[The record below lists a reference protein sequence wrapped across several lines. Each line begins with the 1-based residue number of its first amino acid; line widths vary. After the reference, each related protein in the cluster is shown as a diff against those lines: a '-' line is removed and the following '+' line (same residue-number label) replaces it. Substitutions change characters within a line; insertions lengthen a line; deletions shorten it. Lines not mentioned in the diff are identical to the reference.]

1 MAGVW
6 WCRCAGSSSEARAS
20 APSPSVASRI
30 RRRPWPRTTT
40 AVSRC
45 AWTPSRA
52 AASATPAAIST
63 LPCTCRRTLR
73 RRRAARYAT
82 RLHALASLA
91 RARFC
96 SSAWSRSPR
105 RRLRSQSFV
114 LFSSRRLAPRFRRTH
129 ASLLFYFYLSH
140 NVTLRRA
147 LGVFCASTTSLLFL
161 SRPATLR
168 FT

>member
-1 MAGVW
+1 MKILAVRYSYLVRVKMLIGGARAAGRQGGDMAGVW
-6 WCRCAGSSSEARAS
+6 WCRCAGSSCAARAS
-20 APSPSVASRI
+20 GQSPSVASRT
-30 RRRPWPRTTT
+30 RRHRWSLTTT

-91 RARFC
+91 RARFS

-105 RRLRSQSFV
+105 RRLCSQS
-114 LFSSRRLAPRFRRTH
+114 
-129 ASLLFYFYLSH
+129 LFY
-140 NVTLRRA
+140 
-147 LGVFCASTTSLLFL
+147 
-161 SRPATLR
+161 
-168 FT
+168 

>member
-6 WCRCAGSSSEARAS
+6 WCRCAGSSSAARAS
-20 APSPSVASRI
+20 APSPSVASRT
-30 RRRPWPRTTT
+30 RRLPSPRTTT

-91 RARFC
+91 RARFS

-105 RRLRSQSFV
+105 RRFRSQALLYSV
-114 LFSSRRLAPRFRRTH
+114 RAARLAPRFRRTH
-129 ASLLFYFYLSH
+129 ASLLFYFYSI
-140 NVTLRRA
+140 A
-147 LGVFCASTTSLLFL
+147 
-161 SRPATLR
+161 
-168 FT
+168 

>member
-6 WCRCAGSSSEARAS
+6 WCRCAGSSSAARAS
-20 APSPSVASRI
+20 APSPSVASHT
-30 RRRPWPRTTT
+30 RRRPLSRTTT

-91 RARFC
+91 RARLS

-105 RRLRSQSFV
+105 RRLCFAELV
-114 LFSSRRLAPRFRRTH
+114 LLSSPRCRPASRFRRTH
-129 ASLLFYFYLSH
+129 ASLLIFFIYRIISPYAEL
-140 NVTLRRA
+140 
-147 LGVFCASTTSLLFL
+147 
-161 SRPATLR
+161 
-168 FT
+168 